1 MERYVY
7 EVVEALGL
15 EVSCCAFNLK
25 YGFIS
30 FNTKSEK
37 LLISCF
43 GAEILPLS
51 VWEGWPVWSFLHDE
65 DINI

>member
-15 EVSCCAFNLK
+15 EVSCYVFNLK

-30 FNTKSEK
+30 FNTKSGK
-37 LLISCF
+37 LL
-43 GAEILPLS
+43 L
-51 VWEGWPVWSFLHDE
+51 FLLCSRNSAVE
-65 DINI
+65 RVGGLVGMEFSS